1 MGGHTLK
8 KQVGLRFDPRL
19 LKLVDN
25 FAKQKGMNRTEFVEN
40 AVRVYIAREINR
52 ERKAKEQA

>member
-1 MGGHTLK
+1 MGGQTLK

-19 LKLVDN
+19 LNLVDN
-25 FAKQKGMNRTEFVEN
+25 FAKEKGMNRTEFVEK

-52 ERKAKEQA
+52 ERKAKEQS

>member
-1 MGGHTLK
+1 MGGQTLK

-19 LKLVDN
+19 LNLIDN
-25 FAKQKGMNRTEFVEN
+25 FAKEKGMNRTEFVEK

-52 ERKAKEQA
+52 ERKAKEQS